1 MPMRTRKIMYKG
13 VATVA
18 QLSDFDEI
26 IDARSPAEFAEDHI
40 PGAINLPVLDDAQR
54 IIVGTLY
61 KQQSAFAARRLGGAL
76 VAENIARHLQAISRT
91 SQNTGARCS
100 IAGAAAS
107 AAAHS

>member
-1 MPMRTRKIMYKG
+1 MGELRQFDFVHIREGVAGVPMRTRKIMHKG

-61 KQQSAFAARRLGGAL
+61 KQQ
-76 VAENIARHLQAISRT
+76 
-91 SQNTGARCS
+91 
-100 IAGAAAS
+100 
-107 AAAHS
+107 